1 MNVISIQSHV
11 VYGHVG
17 NAAAVFA
24 LQRLGL
30 EVWPIHTVQ
39 FSNHTGYPEF
49 QGQAFGADHIAGLID
64 GLEVRGALARCD
76 ALLTG
81 YIGDPGL
88 GAVILD
94 AAARIRAA
102 NPKAI
107 WLCDPVMG
115 DRHTGLFVREGVPE
129 FMRERAL
136 PAADILTPN
145 LFELE
150 ILTGQKPQT
159 LAEVRDA
166 AAGLLEHGPK
176 VVLVT
181 SLSPDGNTAGE
192 MEMVAVTAPSG
203 ERGGKPG
210 GAWRI
215 AFPRLPYFAN
225 GAGDAVAALFLGFYL
240 KSGSVPEALGKA
252 TSTLFEIL
260 QTTMD
265 ANDEELQLVAAQDRL
280 LTPRRQFTAEA
291 L

>member
-17 NAAAVFA
+17 NSASVFA

-49 QGQAFGADHIAGLID
+49 KGQAFGADHIAGLID
-64 GLEVRGALARCD
+64 GLETRGALARCD

-102 NPKAI
+102 NPDAL

-115 DRHTGLFVREGVPE
+115 DTHTGLFVREGVPE
-129 FMRERAL
+129 FMTGQAL

-150 ILTGQKPQT
+150 ILTGQKPRS

-166 AAGLLEHGPK
+166 AAGLLARGEGPRPK
-176 VVLVT
+176 VVVVT
-181 SLSPDGNTAGE
+181 SLSPDGNEKGE
-192 MEMVAVTAPSG
+192 MEMVAVSPQ
-203 ERGGKPG
+203 

-215 AFPRLPYFAN
+215 ASPRLPYFAN
-225 GAGDAVAALFLGFYL
+225 GAGDTVAALFLAYYL
-240 KSGSVPEALGKA
+240 KAGATPEAVPDVLGKA
-252 TSTLFEIL
+252 ASTLFEIL

-265 ANDEELQLVAAQDRL
+265 ANDAELQLVAAQDRL
-280 LTPRRQFTAEA
+280 EAPRRVFTAEA
-291 L
+291 FA